1 MGHMTTT
8 SPTALI
14 TGASA
19 GLGRALAEALA
30 HRGWTL
36 VLDARG
42 ADRLAEVATE
52 LARVT
57 TVEAVA
63 GSVTD
68 RAHRV
73 ELAAAVR
80 FHGPLDL
87 LVHNASELGAS
98 PQPRLADLDPHTFES
113 VLQTNVVAPAALT
126 RELLPDLVAANGT
139 ILAISSDAAV
149 EHYEGWGAYGA
160 SKAALDHLVG
170 TFAAE
175 QPGLRWYA
183 VDPGDLRT
191 ALHQAAFPG
200 EDISD
205 RPLPETVVPALL
217 RLLDTA
223 PPSGRYRASEYAGSE
238 VLA

>member
-1 MGHMTTT
+1 MTTT

-19 GLGRALAEALA
+19 GLGRALATALA
-30 HRGWTL
+30 ERGWTL

-42 ADRLAEVATE
+42 ADRLAEITTE

-68 RAHRV
+68 RAHRA

-87 LVHNASELGAS
+87 LVHNASELGGS
-98 PQPRLADLDPHTFES
+98 PQPRLGDLDPQTFET

-126 RELLPDLVAANGT
+126 RQLLPDLVAAHGT
-139 ILAISSDAAV
+139 VLAISSDAAV

-175 QPGLRWYA
+175 QPALRWYA
-183 VDPGDLRT
+183 VDPGDMRT
-191 ALHQAAFPG
+191 AMHQAAFPG

-205 RPLPETVVPALL
+205 RPLPESVVPALL

-223 PPSGRYRASEYAGSE
+223 PPSGRYRASEYAVRE